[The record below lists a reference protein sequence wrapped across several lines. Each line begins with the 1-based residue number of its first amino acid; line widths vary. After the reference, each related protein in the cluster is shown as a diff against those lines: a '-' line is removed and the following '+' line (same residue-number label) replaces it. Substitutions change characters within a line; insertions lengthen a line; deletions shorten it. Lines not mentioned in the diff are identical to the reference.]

1 MRKTLGIILCLL
13 LSLMAFG
20 DIIYLVDG
28 SKLSGKILGYLGDEV
43 EVLLETGHSVK
54 LRTNQI
60 IRIEP
65 LDTGLLAASNAAI
78 ETAPLA
84 AAPAAA
90 AAAAPATPIP
100 AGHWPYQG
108 YSVTGIPEATGYIPA
123 TEIPVMF
130 GDPETEMRKRLLMYS
145 EMKKEPWVA
154 AELSLLIPSA
164 GHLYT
169 GEWER
174 GFLFLGA
181 KTAFLGVAIF
191 GFLPQ
196 ETGELDSNDKPIMKP
211 QNTLLGAVG
220 AGGFALFTLLEF
232 VDSYYAA
239 ERYNQVLRLRL
250 GIERFDP
257 MMLPTFSK

>member
-1 MRKTLGIILCLL
+1 MRKTLGIILFLL

-20 DIIYLVDG
+20 DIIYLADG
-28 SKLSGKILGYLGDEV
+28 SKLSGKILSFLGDEV
-43 EVLLETGHSVK
+43 EVLLETGRSMRLK
-54 LRTNQI
+54 TSQI

-65 LDTGLLAASNAAI
+65 LDTSVMGTSNAAI
-78 ETAPLA
+78 GGASAQIASVP
-84 AAPAAA
+84 
-90 AAAAPATPIP
+90 
-100 AGHWPYQG
+100 GQWSQG
-108 YSVTGIPEATGYIPA
+108 YSVTGVPEATGYLPA

-181 KTAFLGVAIF
+181 KAAFLGVAIF
-191 GFLPQ
+191 GFLPMD
-196 ETGELDSNDKPIMKP
+196 TGDTDDDGDPIMAS
-211 QNTLLGAVG
+211 TSTFLGAIG

-250 GIERFDP
+250 GIEQFDP